1 MPMNPPLFSET
12 DSLCSSPLAAVSS
25 LIQLALD
32 EDLGRGRTA
41 FPGDHSSLSCFSVD
55 QQGRAVLRAKEA
67 GIVAGLPLVPFVL
80 QAVDPK
86 LHWEALAQDGDAV
99 EPGQAV
105 GRAHGP
111 LVGLLTAERTL
122 LNFVQRLSG
131 VATSAHRWT
140 ALVAGTGVQLLDT
153 RKTTP
158 GWRDLEKY
166 AVRTGGGTNHRHG
179 LYDLIM
185 LKDNHIDFCGG
196 LPEAVQ
202 RAQHYLK
209 KLGHPLKIEVE
220 ARSLADVDDALAT
233 SGIDVLM
240 LDNFTPDACRAA
252 VERIAG
258 RLQTEASGGITA
270 ETLRAYAETG
280 VDFISLGA
288 LTHSV
293 KSLDL
298 NFKADVA

>member
-1 MPMNPPLFSET
+1 MNPPLFSET
-12 DSLCSSPLAAVSS
+12 DSLCGSPLAAVSS

-140 ALVAGTGVQLLDT
+140 ALVAGTGVKLLDT

-220 ARSLADVDDALAT
+220 ARST
-233 SGIDVLM
+233 STLHSPLPGLM
-240 LDNFTPDACRAA
+240 SLCSTTLPPTR
-252 VERIAG
+252 VG
-258 RLQTEASGGITA
+258 RP
-270 ETLRAYAETG
+270 
-280 VDFISLGA
+280 
-288 LTHSV
+288 
-293 KSLDL
+293 
-298 NFKADVA
+298 

>member
-1 MPMNPPLFSET
+1 
-12 DSLCSSPLAAVSS
+12 LAAHEYFSTITAD
-25 LIQLALD
+25 IQRLHTL
-32 EDLGRGRTA
+32 L
-41 FPGDHSSLSCFSVD
+41 
-55 QQGRAVLRAKEA
+55 A
-67 GIVAGLPLVPFVL
+67 GIAADSVVSN
-80 QAVDPK
+80 
-86 LHWEALAQDGDAV
+86 
-99 EPGQAV
+99 
-105 GRAHGP
+105 
-111 LVGLLTAERTL
+111 AE
-122 LNFVQRLSG
+122 LSG
-131 VATSAHRWT
+131 LSAWLAEHSH
-140 ALVAGTGVQLLDT
+140 L
-153 RKTTP
+153 KNSYP
-158 GWRDLEKY
+158 
-166 AVRTGGGTNHRHG
+166 
-179 LYDLIM
+179 YDEVSNKIAKV

-233 SGIDVLM
+233 PGIDVLM

>member
-1 MPMNPPLFSET
+1 MNPHL
-12 DSLCSSPLAAVSS
+12 SPPAESVCGTRKSS
-25 LIQLALD
+25 LDALIGLALD
-32 EDLGRGRTA
+32 EDLGRGRTD
-41 FPGDHSSLSCFSVD
+41 FPGDHSSRSCFSAD
-55 QQGRAVLRAKEA
+55 QQGHAVLRAKKA
-67 GIVAGLPLVPFVL
+67 GIVAGLPLVPVVL
-80 QAVDPK
+80 QAVDP
-86 LHWEALAQDGDAV
+86 LLLWEPMAKDGESV
-99 EPGQAV
+99 EPGQAL
-105 GRAHGP
+105 GHARGP
-111 LVGLLTAERTL
+111 LIGLLTAERTL

-140 ALVAGTGVQLLDT
+140 SLVAGTGVQLLDT

-166 AVRTGGGTNHRHG
+166 AVRTGGATNHRHG

-202 RAQHYLK
+202 RAQRYVQN
-209 KLGHPLKIEVE
+209 LGHPLKIEVE
-220 ARSLADVDDALAT
+220 ARTLADVDAVLST
-233 SGIDVLM
+233 PGIDVVM
-240 LDNFTPDACRAA
+240 LDNFTPEACRVA

-258 RLQTEASGGITA
+258 RIKTEASGGITA
-270 ETLRAYAETG
+270 DTLQAYAASG
-280 VDFISLGA
+280 VDFVSLGA

-298 NFKADVA
+298 NFKAVVA

>member
-1 MPMNPPLFSET
+1 MNPLLLSEA
-12 DSLCSSPLAAVSS
+12 DSLCGSPLAAVSS

-41 FPGDHSSLSCFSVD
+41 FPGDHSSLSCFSAD
-55 QQGRAVLRAKEA
+55 QQGRAVLRAKES
-67 GIVAGLPLVPFVL
+67 GIVAGLPLVPIVL
-80 QAVDPK
+80 QAVDPL
-86 LHWEALAQDGDAV
+86 LHWEALAHDGEAV
-99 EPGQAV
+99 EAGQAV

-131 VATSAHRWT
+131 VATAAHRWT
-140 ALVAGTGVQLLDT
+140 ALVAGTEVKLLDT

-166 AVRTGGGTNHRHG
+166 AVRTGGATNHRQG

-202 RAQHYLK
+202 KAQHYLN

-220 ARSLADVDDALAT
+220 ARSLADVDAALAT
-233 SGIDVLM
+233 PGIDILM
-240 LDNFTPDACRAA
+240 LDNFTPNGCRVA

-270 ETLRAYAETG
+270 ETLRAYAESG

-298 NFKADVA
+298 NFKADIA

>member
-1 MPMNPPLFSET
+1 
-12 DSLCSSPLAAVSS
+12 
-25 LIQLALD
+25 
-32 EDLGRGRTA
+32 
-41 FPGDHSSLSCFSVD
+41 
-55 QQGRAVLRAKEA
+55 
-67 GIVAGLPLVPFVL
+67 
-80 QAVDPK
+80 
-86 LHWEALAQDGDAV
+86 
-99 EPGQAV
+99 
-105 GRAHGP
+105 
-111 LVGLLTAERTL
+111 
-122 LNFVQRLSG
+122 
-131 VATSAHRWT
+131 
-140 ALVAGTGVQLLDT
+140 
-153 RKTTP
+153 
-158 GWRDLEKY
+158 
-166 AVRTGGGTNHRHG
+166 
-179 LYDLIM
+179 
-185 LKDNHIDFCGG
+185 
-196 LPEAVQ
+196 
-202 RAQHYLK
+202 
-209 KLGHPLKIEVE
+209 LGHPLKIEVE

>member
-1 MPMNPPLFSET
+1 MNPLLFSKA
-12 DSLCSSPLAAVSS
+12 DSVCGSPLAALFS

-32 EDLGRGRTA
+32 EDLGRGRTD
-41 FPGDHSSLSCFSVD
+41 FPGDHSSLSCFAAD
-55 QQGRAVLRAKEA
+55 QQGRAVLRAKES
-67 GIVAGLPLVPFVL
+67 GIVAGLPLVPLVL
-80 QAVDPK
+80 QAVDPE
-86 LHWEALAQDGDAV
+86 LHWEALAQDGDEV
-99 EPGQAV
+99 EFGQAL
-105 GRAHGP
+105 GAAHGP
-111 LVGLLTAERTL
+111 LTGLLTAERTL

-131 VATSAHRWT
+131 VATAAHRWT
-140 ALVAGTGVQLLDT
+140 ALVDGTGVVLLDT

-166 AVRTGGGTNHRHG
+166 AVRTGGATNHRLG

-196 LPEAVQ
+196 LPEAVH
-202 RAQHYLK
+202 RAQRYLK

-220 ARSLADVDDALAT
+220 ARSLADVDAALDT
-233 SGIDVLM
+233 PGIDILM
-240 LDNFTPDACRAA
+240 LDNFTPDACRIA
-252 VERIAG
+252 VKRIAG
-258 RLQTEASGGITA
+258 RLKTEASGGITE
-270 ETLRAYAETG
+270 ETLRSYAESG

-298 NFKADVA
+298 NFKAEVVR